1 MRSPSSSHS
10 SGGVILRFLII
21 LGLVAYTGFFAL
33 KLTKQ
38 VPMTSVSSVAAPDA
52 SLASDVLD
60 NQTHLLNLP
69 QGVAP
74 ATVPAPPGDQPPAAQ
89 ADSSQDAPDSGVDA
103 PSPDQP
109 QNIIRT
115 VPAPPTDDAGNSTD
129 DSAPG
134 ASADSAAPAAP
145 DAATGAPVVPIGP
158 NAPGAQPD
166 GSAGAPVV
174 PVDPSRVPADGAHKD
189 QLRQFL
195 HDSLQRALHNPQQ

>member
-1 MRSPSSSHS
+1 MRLPSPSRA

-89 ADSSQDAPDSGVDA
+89 QADSNQDAPDSGVDT

-115 VPAPPTDDAGNSTD
+115 VPAAPADDAGSDTN

-145 DAATGAPVVPIGP
+145 DASAGAPVVPIGP
-158 NAPGAQPD
+158 NAPSAQPD
-166 GSAGAPVV
+166 GGAPGV
-174 PVDPSRVPADGAHKD
+174 PTDPSRVPADSAHKD